1 MSIPITIVDAF
12 VTDDAFTG
20 NPAAVCILPPGG
32 CDAAGVE
39 SRFLEIAS
47 EMNLS
52 ETAFV
57 APIEDPESAAGWMLR
72 WFTPGEEVE
81 LCGHATIASAHTLRE
96 KGLADATDPIVF
108 RTRHRGDL
116 VAVRTDGYESVG
128 LPASPLEEVASPD
141 RRLFEGLD
149 IEPVRVVRTLED
161 DLVLVLDDPGV
172 IERNDARHAAA
183 RRGEGPRDRGDGAGP
198 RSSGRGL
205 GGQPL
210 LRART
215 SRSTRIRSPV
225 RCTRASDCS
234 GGTTSG
240 RRSSTLAGRPARAE
254 GSGWTRPPPTR
265 GSSASR
271 VGLDWCWTVAFWVE
285 VSAWSFIAQ
294 ARADRRDPAYRDLPV
309 SGPAARAGYD
319 PRHRRTIEIHDVR
332 TCSDHRDLRDSH
344 RRPA

>member
-172 IERNDARHAAA
+172 IERNERPTCGCSAR
-183 RRGEGPRDRGDGAGP
+183 
-198 RSSGRGL
+198 
-205 GGQPL
+205 
-210 LRART
+210 
-215 SRSTRIRSPV
+215 
-225 RCTRASDCS
+225 
-234 GGTTSG
+234 
-240 RRSSTLAGRPARAE
+240 
-254 GSGWTRPPPTR
+254 
-265 GSSASR
+265 
-271 VGLDWCWTVAFWVE
+271 
-285 VSAWSFIAQ
+285 
-294 ARADRRDPAYRDLPV
+294 
-309 SGPAARAGYD
+309 
-319 PRHRRTIEIHDVR
+319 
-332 TCSDHRDLRDSH
+332 
-344 RRPA
+344 